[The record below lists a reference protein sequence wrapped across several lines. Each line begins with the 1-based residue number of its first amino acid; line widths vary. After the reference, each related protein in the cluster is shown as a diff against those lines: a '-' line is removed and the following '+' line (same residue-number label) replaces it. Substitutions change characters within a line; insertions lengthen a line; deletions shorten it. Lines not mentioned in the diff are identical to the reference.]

1 MARPLMRDTLSK
13 VNEAGFLSRRNKK
26 GKYKIHE
33 LLKPSATKLYR
44 YIKIKGKANPFNP
57 EYREYFEMRRL
68 LSNTVAI

>member
-1 MARPLMRDTLSK
+1 MVTQQ
-13 VNEAGFLSRRNKK
+13 K

-57 EYREYFEMRRL
+57 EYREYFQMRRL